1 MTGGARRVKRPLCLI
16 QPTHV
21 EAITMDDLT
30 VRRRR
35 AAYRAAHRGTKE
47 MDVLVGRYAEVH
59 LDAWSEPQLAR
70 FEHFLALPD
79 PMLQDWIF
87 NPANV
92 PDDAYM
98 KLVCDIR
105 KFHGLPEKNG

>member
-1 MTGGARRVKRPLCLI
+1 
-16 QPTHV
+16 
-21 EAITMDDLT
+21 MDDLT

-47 MDVLVGRYAEVH
+47 MDALVGRYADAH
-59 LDAWSEPQLAR
+59 LHAWAEPELSL
-70 FEHFLALPD
+70 FERFLALPD
-79 PMLQDWIF
+79 PMLQDWIL